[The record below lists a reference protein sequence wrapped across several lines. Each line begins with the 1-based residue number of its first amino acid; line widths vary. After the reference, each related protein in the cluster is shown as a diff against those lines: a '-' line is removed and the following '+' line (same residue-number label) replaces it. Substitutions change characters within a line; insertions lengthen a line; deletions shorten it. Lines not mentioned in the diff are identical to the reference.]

1 MRFIMF
7 FVAALLAA
15 SVGYAETHTHTDS
28 EKSRAEEDVDVVVE
42 PHQAVVQVNGVVC
55 SFCAYGAE
63 KSLAKLDCLDA
74 AQFGNGVLIDINTHR
89 ITLAMAPGTRI
100 PLRDIHHRIK
110 KAGYDPV
117 AFYLRVSGTLER
129 SGAKLLLRDADSGQV
144 YSIVGES
151 AAPRGTGE
159 SVEVQVHV
167 DGEKVATSSDGEPVS
182 VVVDR
187 WISEPAADNG

>member
-1 MRFIMF
+1 MRFITF
-7 FVAALLAA
+7 FAAALLAA
-15 SVGYAETHTHTDS
+15 SVAYAETHTHS
-28 EKSRAEEDVDVVVE
+28 EKGRAEEGVDVVVE
-42 PHQAVVQVNGVVC
+42 PHQTVVQVNGVVC

-89 ITLAMAPGTRI
+89 ITLAMAPGKRI
-100 PLRDIHHRIK
+100 PLRDIHNRIK

-129 SGAKLLLRDADSGQV
+129 NGAKLLLRDADSGQV
-144 YSIVGES
+144 YSIVGVS
-151 AAPRGTGE
+151 ATPRGTGE

-187 WISEPAADNG
+187 WISEPRADNG